1 MNSNVVSLFKDG
13 RIPQTSIHRA
23 WQQQSNQTERTNQT
37 ADKASNHPMTR
48 LTGLSEA
55 EWDEVFG
62 GGFIIF

>member
-1 MNSNVVSLFKDG
+1 MNSNVVSIFKDG

-23 WQQQSNQTERTNQT
+23 WQQQSNQTERASQT
-37 ADKASNHPMTR
+37 VDKDANHPMTR